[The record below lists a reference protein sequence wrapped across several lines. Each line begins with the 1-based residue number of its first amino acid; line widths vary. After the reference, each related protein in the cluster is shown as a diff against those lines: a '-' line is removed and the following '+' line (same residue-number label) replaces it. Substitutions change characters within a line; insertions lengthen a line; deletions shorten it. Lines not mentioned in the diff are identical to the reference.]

1 MAPLPA
7 LTPPPHSTL
16 HTPHST
22 PHTPHATRHTP
33 HATRHTPLATLYPP
47 ATPPRLAS
55 PRLAPLQGYLVRYE
69 DDDEEHLA
77 FETLAQAPPP
87 PTP

>member
-1 MAPLPA
+1 MKIENATLS
-7 LTPPPHSTL
+7 PPPTTAHG
-16 HTPHST
+16 
-22 PHTPHATRHTP
+22 R
-33 HATRHTPLATLYPP
+33 LALSVSPPPP
-47 ATPPRLAS
+47 AP